1 MGQRLNLE
9 IHKDGEVLANAYYH
23 WSGYTSSSIELTK
36 EVLKHVDQIKED
48 NEIVYAIRLLEA
60 TGAGLTDDELPFVQ
74 KIAPEKEFKIAI
86 NRNRGL
92 IAISEEGIEE
102 TRRWEEGRVEV
113 DLSNQT
119 VNFNVCFI
127 NPKDEFIENYGVED
141 YKKCPNYP
149 FSYPFDSI
157 PFSQFNAFASVIE
170 DLIQNCIYA
179 VKEGKGKDSDVIVFI
194 E

>member
-48 NEIVYAIRLLEA
+48 NEIVYAIRLLES
-60 TGAGLTDDELPFVQ
+60 TGAGLTTHELPFAQ
-74 KIAPEKEFKIAI
+74 KVAPEKEFKMAI
-86 NRNRGL
+86 DRNHGL
-92 IAISEEGIEE
+92 IAISKEGIEE
-102 TRRWEEGRVEV
+102 TRHWEEGRVEV
-113 DLSNQT
+113 DLSNRT
-119 VNFNVCFI
+119 VNFNVYCGYS
-127 NPKDEFIENYGVED
+127 KDDYIENYGVED
-141 YKKCPNYP
+141 YNQCPDYP

-157 PFSQFNAFASVIE
+157 PFSEFNAFASVIE
-170 DLIQNCIYA
+170 DLIKNRIYA
-179 VKEGKGKDSDVIVFI
+179 IKEGDSNVIMFI